1 MWFKVFCFWHLI
13 FCDILCSVSSFC
25 AIAISCGS
33 YQAWVCARLCDFG
46 HLGGIWLRF
55 VWIRE
60 VLFDFGL
67 ICVIL
72 CLLLQVF
79 VPGLCWNFVWFRRIL
94 CDLVFVWFCGD
105 FLFVWSLKQPLRPIL
120 IQLDLQSVEK
130 VPLRTFAWALP
141 RKCWKLVF
149 LASAWLG
156 VFSKIY
162 PELFPASS
170 GAQLQEITVST
181 SSIQLGYITVPDR
194 IEKNVYFDCNRTW
207 SSWIEQ
213 KVLTDGD
220 FLQLG
225 PWRSGKQLSD
235 RIDLGENCD
244 SFWGEEDRFLT
255 FSRQKLVMTCE
266 RTERYFFNGLQI

>member
-105 FLFVWSLKQPLRPIL
+105 FLFVWSSKQPLRPIL

-130 VPLRTFAWALP
+130 VPLSTFAWALP

-149 LASAWLG
+149 LASEWVGA
-156 VFSKIY
+156 FSKVY
-162 PELFPASS
+162 PELFP
-170 GAQLQEITVST
+170 VSRLFR
-181 SSIQLGYITVPDR
+181 S
-194 IEKNVYFDCNRTW
+194 
-207 SSWIEQ
+207 
-213 KVLTDGD
+213 DGR
-220 FLQLG
+220 L
-225 PWRSGKQLSD
+225 
-235 RIDLGENCD
+235 
-244 SFWGEEDRFLT
+244 
-255 FSRQKLVMTCE
+255 
-266 RTERYFFNGLQI
+266 